1 MSITGLLVIG
11 IFIYVNF
18 NPSENQLFP
27 KCPVYITTGY
37 KCPGCGLQRALYH
50 LFNGNIPTAFSY
62 NPLIFVLLPY
72 ILILITLEY
81 FVNKSRQPII
91 HLRRIFLSKWTILAI
106 AALIIV
112 FTIVRNL

>member
-1 MSITGLLVIG
+1 MSITILLVIG

-27 KCPVYITTGY
+27 KCPVYVTTGY

-62 NPLIFVLLPY
+62 NPLIFILLPY

-81 FVNKSRQPII
+81 FVNKSHPPVIYL
-91 HLRRIFLSKWTILAI
+91 HRIFLSKWTILTM